1 MSKTAPQ
8 NRKLRARTVAIAS
21 LKESDKAQMFA
32 LMQCYYDEVSREQFL
47 KDLAKKDDVILLLDD
62 TEQIRGFSTLVL
74 VRLRHRGKIVHG
86 IFSGDTVIEKDYWG
100 QRTLGKAFLR
110 YLLMK
115 KLRRPLTPLYWLLI
129 TKGYKTYLMMA
140 NNFAEYYPRFDRPMP
155 PEKQE
160 LLRSFY
166 SLLYPDEY
174 DAEKGVIMPVSEA
187 CHLKAGIAP
196 ISDHLLQTNPKIAF
210 FQQINPDWQQGAELA
225 CLARMT
231 LWMPLQYAVKA
242 FTVDRL
248 LKPLRNLQAGLFRY
262 ADAEREKDK

>member
-1 MSKTAPQ
+1 V
-8 NRKLRARTVAIAS
+8 RVAA
-21 LKESDKAQMFA
+21 LTESDKAQMFA
-32 LMQCYYDEVSREQFL
+32 LMKRYYDEVSREQFL
-47 KDLAKKDDVILLLDD
+47 IDLSKKDDVILLLDD
-62 TEQIRGFSTLVL
+62 SEGQIRGFSTLVS
-74 VRLRHRGKIVHG
+74 VRVRHQGKIVHG

-110 YLLMK
+110 YLLKK
-115 KLRRPLTPLYWLLI
+115 KLRRPFAPLYWLLI

-140 NNFAEYYPRFDRPMP
+140 NNFAEYYPRFDRATPS
-155 PEKQE
+155 EKQE

-166 SLLYPDEY
+166 SQLYPDEY
-174 DAEKGVIMPVSEA
+174 DAEKGIVTPASEA

-196 ISDHLLQTNPKIAF
+196 ISEILLLTNPKIAF

-242 FTVDRL
+242 FVVDRL
-248 LKPLRNLQAGLFRY
+248 PKPFRNLQVGWFHY
-262 ADAEREKDK
+262 TGAEREKDK